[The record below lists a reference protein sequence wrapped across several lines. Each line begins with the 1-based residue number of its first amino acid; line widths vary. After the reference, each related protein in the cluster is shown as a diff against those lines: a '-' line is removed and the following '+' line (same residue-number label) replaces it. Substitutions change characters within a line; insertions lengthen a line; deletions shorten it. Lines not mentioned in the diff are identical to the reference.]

1 MADNNS
7 NMDLFESGGS
17 PNAGASNL
25 DVKKDTFVNPI
36 YAHEMV
42 EKSNPIYDSTAADTS
57 LFV

>member
-1 MADNNS
+1 
-7 NMDLFESGGS
+7 MDLFESGGS